1 MTSSEHQTALPP
13 FKTGCRTSGVLMH
26 VTSLPSPYGIGDVG
40 PAAFQWVDRLHDA
53 GQRWWQALP
62 LGPTGCGN
70 SPYSCLSSFAGNAL
84 LVSPDLLIEDGLLST
99 TDCEAGQRL
108 PKSAVDF
115 DAVITFKH
123 GLLDRAWRNF
133 NASTRPELRAE
144 FDRFCLEQA
153 HWLDDYALFRALKV
167 RLGGAD
173 LLDWPEDLLRR
184 SSSALTR
191 ARHDLADEMNKGRFG
206 QFLLSRQG
214 NSLKKYAHERGVL
227 LVGDLPFF
235 VSLDSSDVWANPE
248 WFQLDTNLRPQ
259 FVAGVPPD
267 YFSANGQ
274 LWGNPLY
281 DWEALRRSGYRWCID
296 RLKSLLAYVDLI
308 RLDHFR
314 AFCAAWHVPPTAKT
328 AEPGHWVPGP
338 GAAFFAAVRAEL
350 GHLPFIAED
359 LGIITPDVVALRD
372 KFELPGIRVFQFGFD
387 GNPGN
392 PHLPHN
398 YVPNTVAYTGTHDN
412 TTTRAWFESLPENV
426 RQAAKSYAGK
436 ADGGTGEVARDFI
449 RSVWSSKSDLAIAPL
464 QDMLNL
470 GVEGRM
476 NVPGVAAGNWRWRCT
491 EEMLT
496 PSIFERLRELTASA
510 GRIAAVKAEI
520 QTQEVLLANEQI

>member
-1 MTSSEHQTALPP
+1 MNNSLSEYQAAMPP
-13 FKTGCRTSGVLMH
+13 FRPGCRSSGVLLH

-40 PAAFQWVDRLHDA
+40 PAACAWVDRLHDA
-53 GQRWWQALP
+53 SQRWWQALP

-70 SPYSCLSSFAGNAL
+70 SPYSALSSLAGNTL
-84 LVSPDLLIEDGLLST
+84 LVSPDLLIEEGLLSPS
-99 TDCEAGQRL
+99 DCEEGRRF

-115 DAVITFKH
+115 DAVIAFKH
-123 GLLDRAWRNF
+123 RLLDQAWRNF
-133 NASTRPELRAE
+133 HSSARPELRAD
-144 FDRFCLEQA
+144 FGRFCSEEA
-153 HWLDDYALFRALKV
+153 HWLDDYALFRAAKA

-173 LLDWPEDLLRR
+173 FLEWPQDLLRR
-184 SSSALTR
+184 TPSALAR
-191 ARHDLADEMNKGRFG
+191 ARHDLADQINESRFG

-214 NSLKKYAHERGVL
+214 NRLKEYAHDRGVFL
-227 LVGDLPFF
+227 IGDLPFF

-248 WFQLDTNLRPQ
+248 CFQLDANLRPR

-267 YFSANGQ
+267 YFSAKGQ
-274 LWGNPLY
+274 LWGNPVY

-296 RLKSLLAYVDLI
+296 RLKSLLAHVDLV

-314 AFCAAWHVPPTAKT
+314 AFCAAWHVPPTAKA

-338 GAAFFAAVRAEL
+338 GAAFFEAVRAEL

-387 GNPGN
+387 GDPGN

-398 YVPNTVAYTGTHDN
+398 CVPNTIAYTGTHDN
-412 TTTRAWFESLPENV
+412 NTTRGWFESLPENV
-426 RQAAKSYAGK
+426 RLAARNYAGQ
-436 ADGGTGEVARDFI
+436 AGAGTGEVAWGFI
-449 RSVWSSKSDLAIAPL
+449 RSVWSSHSGLAIAPL
-464 QDMLNL
+464 QDLLNL
-470 GVEGRM
+470 SVEGRM

-491 EEMLT
+491 EEMLQ
-496 PSIFERLRELTASA
+496 PPLFDRLRALTTAS
-510 GRIAAVKAEI
+510 GRA
-520 QTQEVLLANEQI
+520 TG